1 MKKKLVFIIE
11 QLTQGGAEI
20 ALISLLNNLDYSKYD
35 VDLFLVYHRG
45 ELFNSINKNVN
56 ILSEN
61 ETFKLFDTS
70 LKFALIKCIK
80 NKNIKLLINRIK
92 YSLIFKSKLSSI
104 EKRRRGWKIISKS
117 IGKINNNYDVAIGF
131 VEGMSIR
138 ICVDNFVSDKK
149 IGWIHSD
156 YNKLGLDKETDKVNF
171 SKLNKIITV

>member
-61 ETFKLFDTS
+61 ETFKLFDD
-70 LKFALIKCIK
+70 L
-80 NKNIKLLINRIK
+80 
-92 YSLIFKSKLSSI
+92 Y
-104 EKRRRGWKIISKS
+104 
-117 IGKINNNYDVAIGF
+117 Y
-131 VEGMSIR
+131 M
-138 ICVDNFVSDKK
+138 
-149 IGWIHSD
+149 
-156 YNKLGLDKETDKVNF
+156 
-171 SKLNKIITV
+171 